1 MIKSTLILPSDEME
15 MALAEKDSVI
25 ATKEQQIEE
34 QNSLIQG
41 VSQSLCKPS
50 N

>member
-1 MIKSTLILPSDEME
+1 MANTDYKSPD
-15 MALAEKDSVI
+15 ALMRHLRDNGISI
-25 ATKEQQIEE
+25 
-34 QNSLIQG
+34 SGSSQG